1 MRSLCECLYQ
11 IVETRNS
18 NFSNPLFVDCE
29 KDGSWPSMCNNDPF
43 DHSIVDKIGRH
54 RFQTHWPNIKS
65 NSNAPEYYDFWEH
78 EWIKHGTCSG
88 LSQLDYFA
96 SALDSYVPTPG
107 LIKLAEG
114 DQVPKSALLSA
125 YGGSRMVAL
134 VCDARHYLSE
144 VRVCL
149 GKDKD
154 GTATGRIACNDAVLK
169 EDSCYDEKVYI
180 STFPSSVS

>member
-1 MRSLCECLYQ
+1 MRSLSECLYSL
-11 IVETRNS
+11 S
-18 NFSNPLFVDCE
+18 NKLRLTLLSIPLLLCQ
-29 KDGSWPSMCNNDPF
+29 KDGSWPSTCNNDPF
-43 DHSIVDKIGRH
+43 DHGIVDKLGRN
-54 RFQTHWPNIKS
+54 RFETHWPNVKS
-65 NSNAPEYYDFWEH
+65 PSNAPEYFDFWEH
-78 EWIKHGTCSG
+78 EWLKHGTCSG

-96 SALDSYVPTPG
+96 SALDSYVPTPA

-114 DQVPKSALLSA
+114 DEVPKSALISA

-180 STFPSSVS
+180 STFPSYVN